1 MYLFD
6 RLLRKACGKHTIE
19 SGEECRYIKTND
31 YNTIKELKGLAEFDY
46 NQEFYAILVVV
57 GNRVEVMTVIESDNG
72 MYMPSVNLRIVL
84 QSGFYEFL
92 VKRLGET
99 SEVKKY

>member
-1 MYLFD
+1 
-6 RLLRKACGKHTIE
+6 
-19 SGEECRYIKTND
+19 
-31 YNTIKELKGLAEFDY
+31 
-46 NQEFYAILVVV
+46 
-57 GNRVEVMTVIESDNG
+57 MTVIESDNG

-99 SEVKKY
+99 SEVKKSIRYR